1 MRKLILI
8 GATVIGATVLSA
20 SPFSV
25 RWSVGRLSP
34 QHKLSVSFDT
44 ANAVIGR
51 PLTPGSVAGIHRRAY
66 RRGAYGGGYYGRG
79 VGVAAAGVIGAG
91 AYGSH
96 QYYNYYQG
104 QGAHSQGQVDYSQG
118 QDAYSQGQGDYY
130 QAQESTTESAN
141 SCAARFRSYNAETGM
156 YLGYDG
162 VNHPCP

>member
-1 MRKLILI
+1 MRKLVLI
-8 GATVIGATVLSA
+8 GATVMGATVLSA

-25 RWSVGRLSP
+25 RWSAEKLSP
-34 QHKLSVSFDT
+34 QHKLSVSLDT

-51 PLTPGSVAGIHRRAY
+51 PLTPGSVAGVHRRAY

-79 VGVAAAGVIGAG
+79 LGVAAGGVIGAG

-104 QGAHSQGQVDYSQG
+104 QG
-118 QDAYSQGQGDYY
+118 AYSQGQGDYY

>member
-1 MRKLILI
+1 MRKFGLI

-20 SPFSV
+20 SPISV
-25 RWSVGRLSP
+25 RWSAEKLST

-51 PLTPGSVAGIHRRAY
+51 PLTPGSIAGVHRRAY

-79 VGVAAAGVIGAG
+79 VGVAAAGAIGAG

-104 QGAHSQGQVDYSQG
+104 QGAFSQGQVDYSQG
-118 QDAYSQGQGDYY
+118 QGDYY
-130 QAQESTTESAN
+130 QPQELTTESAN

-162 VNHPCP
+162 LNHPCP

>member
-1 MRKLILI
+1 MRKLVLI
-8 GATVIGATVLSA
+8 GATVMGATVLSA

-25 RWSVGRLSP
+25 RWSAEKLSP
-34 QHKLSVSFDT
+34 QHKLSVSLDT

-51 PLTPGSVAGIHRRAY
+51 PLTPGSVVGVHRRAY

-79 VGVAAAGVIGAG
+79 LGVAAAGVIGAG

-104 QGAHSQGQVDYSQG
+104 QG
-118 QDAYSQGQGDYY
+118 AYSQGQGDYY

>member
-1 MRKLILI
+1 MRKLVLI
-8 GATVIGATVLSA
+8 GATVMGATVLSA

-25 RWSVGRLSP
+25 RWSAEKLSP
-34 QHKLSVSFDT
+34 EHKLSVSLDT

-51 PLTPGSVAGIHRRAY
+51 PLTPGSVAGVHRRAY
-66 RRGAYGGGYYGRG
+66 RRGAYEGGYYGRG
-79 VGVAAAGVIGAG
+79 LGVAAAGVIGAG
-91 AYGSH
+91 AYGT

-104 QGAHSQGQVDYSQG
+104 QGAYSQNQGAYSQG
-118 QDAYSQGQGDYY
+118 QGAYSQGQGDYY

-162 VNHPCP
+162 LNHPCP

>member
-1 MRKLILI
+1 MRKLVLI

-25 RWSVGRLSP
+25 RWSAEKLST

-51 PLTPGSVAGIHRRAY
+51 PLTPGSVAGVHRRAY

-79 VGVAAAGVIGAG
+79 VGVAAAGAIGAG

-104 QGAHSQGQVDYSQG
+104 QGAFSQGQVELLPGPERLLPAPGIDHRKRELVRGSLSVLQCR
-118 QDAYSQGQGDYY
+118 DRDVPRLRRA
-130 QAQESTTESAN
+130 
-141 SCAARFRSYNAETGM
+141 
-156 YLGYDG
+156 
-162 VNHPCP
+162 

>member
-1 MRKLILI
+1 MRKLVLI
-8 GATVIGATVLSA
+8 GATVMGATVLSA

-25 RWSVGRLSP
+25 RWSAEKLSP
-34 QHKLSVSFDT
+34 QHKLSVSLDT

-51 PLTPGSVAGIHRRAY
+51 PLTPGSVAGVHRRAY

-79 VGVAAAGVIGAG
+79 LGVAAGGVIGAG

-104 QGAHSQGQVDYSQG
+104 EG
-118 QDAYSQGQGDYY
+118 AYSQGQGDYY